1 MSKCAPTNRLN
12 QLLPTSLAEV
22 DSLLNH
28 LFTGP
33 VTSAV
38 TRAAWTAPA
47 SLWEAGDR
55 LHVELDVPGVAPESV
70 EVTVENGQ
78 LVLTV
83 ERSLGENPPAYVYN
97 ERRFGKVTRSLAL
110 PDTVDP
116 ESVEAELKN
125 GVLHVSVAK
134 RPETQPRKVEI
145 RVS

>member
-83 ERSLGENPPAYVYN
+83 ERSVGENPPAYVYN